1 MNFCSER
8 FERLS
13 LIGLFTEIQSGLE
26 QESGLWCVI
35 GRWQYCVCR
44 RLRQLADSSSSA
56 FANVL
61 WLSAWLRALTERPSP
76 HHKHR
81 PYACSSG
88 GMNNNRVKLLCT
100 NAAGGRFNDFEAS
113 APANWYNKLVNILNL
128 LSLFGRLDYRRWG
141 MRTLWGMVEEME
153 ETLLSRLQCYIGT
166 PRHFY

>member
-100 NAAGGRFNDFEAS
+100 NAAGGRFNDFEAA
-113 APANWYNKLVNILNL
+113 APANWYKTCKYSQSTF
-128 LSLFGRLDYRRWG
+128 SLWKTRLPPVGNENAMGDGRGNGRDII
-141 MRTLWGMVEEME
+141 VETTM
-153 ETLLSRLQCYIGT
+153 LH
-166 PRHFY
+166 RHS